1 MPNGRNRGSRWGVRM
16 EGRFLRLR
24 EELQCCRWGLRPSPG
39 LWTEGRPVTSPPAP
53 TYGHNKPSTSILC
66 SHILFKADMKPGSV
80 WPNAL
85 HVKTTK
91 NDVEKSHAGLGPAGV
106 ARVSPGLCFRLSH
119 FYVLVRDRD
128 ALVHEGSLR
137 PSELLPWTAGQEP
150 WPHAGGSQAAR
161 TQPSPR
167 THLGS
172 GGLKQARPLAQ
183 PRAWG
188 SLLCPRVWQGWR
200 GLDGQALLISP
211 CQTQSSSC
219 SPNGPNE
226 ICRLDRPYALEI
238 GIQVQRLYQEEIRKR
253 VLDTQK

>member
-1 MPNGRNRGSRWGVRM
+1 MGCEDGRAFPSAAGRAPVLPVGPPPFPRPLDRGETRHI
-16 EGRFLRLR
+16 
-24 EELQCCRWGLRPSPG
+24 
-39 LWTEGRPVTSPPAP
+39 PPAP

-66 SHILFKADMKPGSV
+66 SQILFKADMKPGSV

-106 ARVSPGLCFRLSH
+106 ARVSPGLCFRSSH
-119 FYVLVRDRD
+119 FYVLVRECD

-172 GGLKQARPLAQ
+172 GGPEA
-183 PRAWG
+183 
-188 SLLCPRVWQGWR
+188 
-200 GLDGQALLISP
+200 GQAIGAAQSLGQPPVPACLAGLAWPGWVSLAYFPLPDTVQLLLS
-211 CQTQSSSC
+211 
-219 SPNGPNE
+219 E
-226 ICRLDRPYALEI
+226 RP
-238 GIQVQRLYQEEIRKR
+238 K
-253 VLDTQK
+253 

>member
-1 MPNGRNRGSRWGVRM
+1 MGCEDGRAFPSAAGRAPVLPVGPPPFPRPLDRGETRHI
-16 EGRFLRLR
+16 
-24 EELQCCRWGLRPSPG
+24 
-39 LWTEGRPVTSPPAP
+39 PPAP

-172 GGLKQARPLAQ
+172 GGPEA
-183 PRAWG
+183 
-188 SLLCPRVWQGWR
+188 
-200 GLDGQALLISP
+200 GQAIGAAQSLGQPPVPACLAGLAWPGWVSLAYFPLPDTVQLLLS
-211 CQTQSSSC
+211 
-219 SPNGPNE
+219 E
-226 ICRLDRPYALEI
+226 RP
-238 GIQVQRLYQEEIRKR
+238 K
-253 VLDTQK
+253 